1 MAEADLMLLP
11 PLDAA
16 RVMQL
21 CNDLEQFA
29 CAKLVGGCGSWEEGA
44 ILKVTTNKLVSLL
57 EVLHLMPEV
66 AQAWE
71 EPSPRPGIRDPLKG
85 RTSGPS
91 LTESDKRIYIT
102 LKDVSEPKQ
111 LAFNF
116 GAAPSLET

>member
-1 MAEADLMLLP
+1 
-11 PLDAA
+11 
-16 RVMQL
+16 
-21 CNDLEQFA
+21 
-29 CAKLVGGCGSWEEGA
+29 
-44 ILKVTTNKLVSLL
+44 
-57 EVLHLMPEV
+57 MPEV

-85 RTSGPS
+85 RTSGSS